1 LLDRSPCKVRLV
13 NIDGIFVADLASQ
26 LPAMIGVVVGSVLSY
41 GGGALT
47 ERSKWKRS
55 QEVRWDARRVEA
67 YSQYAATVKRQT
79 RLCQRMAA
87 ARQFGPRS
95 DPLDLTAAA
104 PLLAQV
110 REERSVATE
119 AVLLLGDNA
128 TVSAAHDWNFA
139 VSDLAHL
146 LVDSE
151 ATETAFLKLFHR
163 VNARRDDFYT
173 AARNS
178 LQVATDRLDPVP
190 IFNWRS
196 PDDAD

>member
-1 LLDRSPCKVRLV
+1 
-13 NIDGIFVADLASQ
+13 VAGVATQ
-26 LPAMIGVVVGSVLSY
+26 LPALIGVVVGSVLSY

-47 ERSKWKRS
+47 ERSKRKRS

-67 YSQYAATVKRQT
+67 YSQYAAAVKRQT
-79 RLCQRMAA
+79 RLCQRIAA
-87 ARQFGPRS
+87 ARGMGPRS
-95 DPLDLTAAA
+95 DPLDVTAAA

-110 REERSVATE
+110 REVRSVAIE

-128 TVSAAHDWNFA
+128 TVSAAHDWDFA

-146 LVDSE
+146 LVDTE
-151 ATETAFLKLFHR
+151 ATESEFLELFHR
-163 VNARRDDFYT
+163 VNTQRDHFYT

-178 LQVATDRLDPVP
+178 LQVATDRLDPTP
-190 IFNWRS
+190 FFHWRS

>member
-1 LLDRSPCKVRLV
+1 VVGDHDQPGTAL
-13 NIDGIFVADLASQ
+13 
-26 LPAMIGVVVGSVLSY
+26 IGVVVGSVLSY
-41 GGGALT
+41 GGSALT
-47 ERSKWKRS
+47 ERRKWRRS

-67 YSQYAATVKRQT
+67 YSQYAAAVKRQT

-87 ARQFGPRS
+87 ARGFGPRS
-95 DPLDLTAAA
+95 DPLDVTTAA
-104 PLLAQV
+104 PLLAEV

-139 VSDLAHL
+139 LSDLGHL

-151 ATETAFLKLFHR
+151 ATESEFLELFRR
-163 VNARRDDFYT
+163 VSTQRDDFYT

-178 LQVATDRLDPVP
+178 RQVATDRLDPVP
-190 IFNWRS
+190 IFWWRS
-196 PDDAD
+196 PDNAD

>member
-1 LLDRSPCKVRLV
+1 
-13 NIDGIFVADLASQ
+13 
-26 LPAMIGVVVGSVLSY
+26 LPALIGVVVGSVLSY

-47 ERSKWKRS
+47 ERSKRKRS

-67 YSQYAATVKRQT
+67 YSEYAAAVKRQT

-87 ARQFGPRS
+87 ARGMGPRS
-95 DPLDLTAAA
+95 DPLDVTAAA

-110 REERSVATE
+110 RSVAIE

-146 LVDSE
+146 LVDTE
-151 ATETAFLKLFHR
+151 ATESEFLELFHR
-163 VNARRDDFYT
+163 VNTQRDHFYT

-178 LQVATDRLDPVP
+178 LQVATDRLDPTP
-190 IFNWRS
+190 FFHWRS

>member
-1 LLDRSPCKVRLV
+1 MAT
-13 NIDGIFVADLASQ
+13 DGTFVAGVASQ
-26 LPAMIGVVVGSVLSY
+26 LPALIGVVVGSVLSY

-47 ERSKWKRS
+47 ERSKRKRS

-67 YSQYAATVKRQT
+67 YSEYAAAVKRQT

-87 ARQFGPRS
+87 ARGMGPRS
-95 DPLDLTAAA
+95 DPLDVTAAA

-110 REERSVATE
+110 REVRSVAIE

-146 LVDSE
+146 LVDTE
-151 ATETAFLKLFHR
+151 ATESEFLELFHR
-163 VNARRDDFYT
+163 VNTQRDHFYT

-178 LQVATDRLDPVP
+178 LQVATDRLDPTP
-190 IFNWRS
+190 FFHWRS